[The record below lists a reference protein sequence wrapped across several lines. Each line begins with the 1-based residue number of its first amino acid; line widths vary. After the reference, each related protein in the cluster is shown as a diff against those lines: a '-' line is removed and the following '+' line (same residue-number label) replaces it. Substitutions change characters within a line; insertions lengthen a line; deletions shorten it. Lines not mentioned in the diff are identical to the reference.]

1 MGLRRYW
8 YQSEFPAFKTIFEN
22 DWLFLKNLNF
32 TTLIRQHEAAGVGR
46 ESKAAF

>member
-8 YQSEFPAFKTIFEN
+8 YHSEFPTFKTIFQN
-22 DWLFLKNLNF
+22 DLLFIKNLNF